1 MSQTE
6 VQLIKDA
13 VIVNADVSNSAAI
26 DVSKISGVMPLAGGT
41 FTDDVTFTGNSA
53 NVQFDKSDSAFEF
66 LDNAKAK
73 FGTGDDLQIYHDGS
87 NSYIKEDGTGNLYIF
102 SANLRIENADGSKS
116 YIEANDGGATE
127 LYHNGSKKIETSST
141 GITIT
146 GDANW
151 NDNGKAEFG
160 NAADL
165 AIYHNGSHSVIQNDT
180 GTLFSLADNVI
191 FKNNAN
197 SETLATFTANSSVE
211 LYFDNSKKLETH
223 TNGVHMSGS
232 IYVPD
237 SEIIGF
243 GDTSNPDLRIFHNG
257 NHSFIEDSGTG
268 NLFVKTSKFAVENAA
283 GNESLLSA
291 TQDGSVELY
300 HNGTKRFE
308 TNSSGA
314 FCTGELGCDTLFM
327 GDNEK
332 AKFGNGDDLQ
342 IFHDGTDNV
351 IKSNGAVNIKLQP
364 KDTDVG
370 IKVMPDS
377 GVELYFDNSKK
388 LETLTGGVNIIG
400 ALTVNGGSVGG
411 GKVIQAISAN
421 SNSTSTS
428 SGSFQA
434 TGLSKQIT
442 MTNSANKVLVIAS
455 GTMNNSSAGSGGGIT
470 IKRGTANLAHS
481 NDVMASFFGEDNSN
495 NLDNGVTIHALDG
508 PGAGTH
514 TYEVYLRAFSGTQ
527 QFAYRNTG
535 VITLLELDFS

>member
-342 IFHDGTDNV
+342 IFHDGSDNV

>member
-1 MSQTE
+1 
-6 VQLIKDA
+6 
-13 VIVNADVSNSAAI
+13 VSNSAAI

-342 IFHDGTDNV
+342 IFHDGSDNV